1 MVWGRYGKYITGIV
15 YMSFKK
21 CHETASAPV
30 QTRIYRVQSCVNSNV
45 QMSSLVGFGEDMLE
59 VVCNFHTC

>member
-1 MVWGRYGKYITGIV
+1 
-15 YMSFKK
+15 MSFKK

-30 QTRIYRVQSCVNSNV
+30 LPRIYKGSCVNSNV
-45 QMSSLVGFGEDMLE
+45 QMSSLVGFGGDMLE